1 MAAEAL
7 IDHYARAFLESAEAR
22 GLRREQLCPDAA
34 LDDKRFGQQE
44 LAAIS
49 RNAKMLMGDEFGG
62 LTEHVVPIG
71 SLQLMCELTTLSRTL
86 GDALNRAFRFYALLT
101 GDVGFALEVKGAVA
115 TISMTVADPC
125 RDPRCVLPE
134 WWLLFWQRYG
144 QWLIGEEIPILSVE
158 FEHEPAV
165 ALGDYFE
172 VLGGNIRFGTT
183 AARLCFAAPLLDRR
197 VLREVED
204 LHRFLAPRPVDL
216 VSVDGVETGLAA
228 ALRSRLQGHL
238 QRDRVMPK
246 LEVLARELGI
256 CGQTLRRRL
265 EAKGLSYRALKAEVR
280 REVALKCLNDDAMPI
295 HEASLRAG
303 FAEPNG
309 LSRAIRSW
317 VGVSP
322 TDYRAMVAA
331 GQTVP
336 EGSA

>member
-1 MAAEAL
+1 
-7 IDHYARAFLESAEAR
+7 
-22 GLRREQLCPDAA
+22 
-34 LDDKRFGQQE
+34 
-44 LAAIS
+44 
-49 RNAKMLMGDEFGG
+49 
-62 LTEHVVPIG
+62 
-71 SLQLMCELTTLSRTL
+71 
-86 GDALNRAFRFYALLT
+86 
-101 GDVGFALEVKGAVA
+101 
-115 TISMTVADPC
+115 
-125 RDPRCVLPE
+125 VLPE

-144 QWLIGEEIPILSVE
+144 QWLIGEEIPILSAE
-158 FEHEPAV
+158 FAHEPTV
-165 ALGDYFE
+165 TLGDYFH
-172 VLGGNIRFGTT
+172 VLGGNCRFGAPAT
-183 AARLCFAAPLLDRR
+183 RLCFAAALLDRR

-204 LHRFLAPRPVDL
+204 LPRFLAPRPVDL

-228 ALRSRLQGHL
+228 ALRSRLQAHL

-322 TDYRAMVAA
+322 TDYRAMMAA
-331 GQTVP
+331 GQTMP
-336 EGSA
+336 EGNA

>member
-1 MAAEAL
+1 MAADAL
-7 IDHYARAFLESAEAR
+7 IDHYARAFLESAEAK
-22 GLRREQLCPDAA
+22 GLTRAQLCPEWTGDGE
-34 LDDKRFGQQE
+34 RFGEHE

-49 RNAKMLMGDEFGG
+49 RNAKMLLGDEFGG
-62 LTEHVVPIG
+62 LTAHPVPIG

-86 GDALNRAFRFYALLT
+86 GDALSRAFRFYALLT
-101 GDVGFALEVKGAVA
+101 NDLSFALD
-115 TISMTVADPC
+115 VADGVAMITMTIADPS

-158 FEHEPAV
+158 FNHDPAV
-165 ALGDYFE
+165 ALGDYFH
-172 VLGGNIRFGTT
+172 VLGGNCRF
-183 AARLCFAAPLLDRR
+183 AAPATRLCFAAALLDRR

-204 LHRFLAPRPVDL
+204 LDRFLAPRPVDL
-216 VSVDGVETGLAA
+216 VSVDGVEAGLAA
-228 ALRSRLQGHL
+228 ALRSRLQAHL

-246 LEVLARELGI
+246 LEVLAHELGI

-322 TDYRAMVAA
+322 TDYRAMMAA
-331 GQTVP
+331 GQTGP
-336 EGSA
+336 QGNA